1 MKRLCLCFAILS
13 VLGCQPHLYS
23 KNMASSCTQLP
34 ASTQPYLL
42 QFKLAAHSPTQH
54 AHGRLKW
61 HYIDS
66 GHSIL
71 DIMGPLGTQIA
82 KLEITPQYTHLSQ
95 GKTQRQYQAGPLTL
109 SMDRLQLNLDP
120 QALQQQILGQIFSP
134 NQSINTGAL
143 MTKGQQ
149 CFQQMRWPRLI
160 HWQDSADHT
169 LKLVLIKAQHAP
181 PDALHAQHH

>member
-1 MKRLCLCFAILS
+1 MCWVANLIFIQKIWR
-13 VLGCQPHLYS
+13 Q
-23 KNMASSCTQLP
+23 
-34 ASTQPYLL
+34 
-42 QFKLAAHSPTQH
+42 AARSFLRQRSPTCYNLSWPRIVQH
-54 AHGRLKW
+54 NMPTGVLNG
-61 HYIDS
+61 IIS
-66 GHSIL
+66 T
-71 DIMGPLGTQIA
+71 LGTVSLILWGHWAQIA

-149 CFQQMRWPRLI
+149 CFQQNALAKT
-160 HWQDSADHT
+160 DSLAR
-169 LKLVLIKAQHAP
+169 
-181 PDALHAQHH
+181 